1 MHQQKIESAFD
12 IDISDVHHLSS
23 ALRLS
28 PYLPTRRL
36 GGIKLRRLKDQE
48 KKEQIVSRF
57 KGTYIDSGAVDFSDK
72 LRTSRRKG
80 LTKLE
85 FSERSIGFRND
96 INAPHRLHSGLDW
109 RT

>member
-1 MHQQKIESAFD
+1 M
-12 IDISDVHHLSS
+12 
-23 ALRLS
+23 
-28 PYLPTRRL
+28 
-36 GGIKLRRLKDQE
+36 GGIKLRLEIRRRKIIAQCTLLF
-48 KKEQIVSRF
+48 RF

-109 RT
+109 GT